1 MISIYKSVQQTFDKN
16 YISVETA
23 IERIK
28 NSRYKDRILKMR
40 TLGKD
45 EYTSEKNKLPV
56 YRWSGIFE

>member
-16 YISVETA
+16 YISVDTA

-45 EYTSEKNKLPV
+45 
-56 YRWSGIFE
+56 